1 MTLVDNNI
9 LSSMAKTDRLG
20 LLESVFESVAT
31 TPSVLDELHRDAV
44 AGYEFVERIDDCKVY
59 NGGWLEIHPPTQDE
73 LQRTEEIIDATLSFT
88 DAECIAIAEHRDER
102 LLTDD
107 GHVGE
112 IATQRGVAVWDLS
125 LFIEACIL
133 RELIEDE
140 QQLDAILATLR
151 DRDGYEFSAADTE
164 RLYERL

>member
-9 LSSMAKTDRLG
+9 LSSLAKIDRLG
-20 LLESVFESVAT
+20 LLDSVFESVTT
-31 TPSVLDELHRDAV
+31 TPAVLDELHRDAV
-44 AGYEFVERIDDCKVY
+44 AGYEFVDRIDDCKVY
-59 NGGWLEIHPPTQDE
+59 NGGWLDIHSPTQAE
-73 LQRTEEIIDATLSFT
+73 LERTEEIVDATLSFT

-112 IATQRGVAVWDLS
+112 IATQRGVSVWDLS
-125 LFIEACIL
+125 LLIEACIL
-133 RELIEDE
+133 RERIKDE
-140 QQLDAILATLR
+140 QQLDSLLAALR
-151 DRDGYEFSAADTE
+151 DRDGYEFSAADRE